1 MKPAAKTKEP
11 PKAPRQATPV
21 NAGTTIEAPAR
32 SEAGQGAASPRGK
45 RGRPD
50 IEVSIAMARRYG
62 EAAVDD
68 WRKGL
73 EEDEEFAKDCEA
85 SITEVRPYHPDLVQF
100 PPDLQMRVRLALG
113 RVEDDACWA
122 TARKHPKFSR
132 LYTLASIGSMCLDYA
147 AGALEYLNAGPL
159 TEKGKRKF
167 DRAVSKAERM
177 AQEIEQSGE
186 LKALLAKRRANLDKA
201 TLAREEDA
209 QALAERV
216 AELDRENPAYSHVEM
231 AKKLAAEGIHH
242 KKNRKPYTA
251 RRIGQIRNKQ

>member
-1 MKPAAKTKEP
+1 MTRTTRRAPHQETPAAP
-11 PKAPRQATPV
+11 
-21 NAGTTIEAPAR
+21 GTTIEAGKGSEARDAAKAVQAR
-32 SEAGQGAASPRGK
+32 S
-45 RGRPD
+45 
-50 IEVSIAMARRYG
+50 

-68 WRKGL
+68 WRKGW
-73 EEDEEFAKDCEA
+73 EEDKELAQGCEA
-85 SITEVRPYHPDLVQF
+85 SVTEVRPYHPDLVKF
-100 PPDLQMRVRLALG
+100 PPDLQMRISLALG
-113 RVEDDACWA
+113 RIEDDACWA

-167 DRAVSKAERM
+167 DRAVGKAERL

-216 AELDRENPAYSHVEM
+216 AELDRENPAYSHVGL

-242 KKNRKPYTA
+242 KKNGKPYTA
-251 RRIGQIRNKQ
+251 RRIGQIRNEKQTAQRKFGR

>member
-1 MKPAAKTKEP
+1 VSPHRTNPDDARRAF
-11 PKAPRQATPV
+11 
-21 NAGTTIEAPAR
+21 EAPAGEEAR
-32 SEAGQGAASPRGK
+32 EPAKAGQARSGAAGGS
-45 RGRPD
+45 
-50 IEVSIAMARRYG
+50 
-62 EAAVDD
+62 
-68 WRKGL
+68 RKGW

-85 SITEVRPYHPDLVQF
+85 SVTEVPLVKF
-100 PPDLQMRVRLALG
+100 PPDLQMRISLALG
-113 RVEDDACWA
+113 RIEDDACWA

-132 LYTLASIGSMCLDYA
+132 LFALASIGSMCLEHA

-159 TEKGKRKF
+159 TGKGKRKF
-167 DRAVSKAERM
+167 DRAVGKAERL